1 MRDDVKQ
8 ALDIGQSATIAER
21 TIDITTIGRRS
32 GQPRRIEICFYRV
45 GDAIYL
51 TGVPAA
57 KRRDWLVN
65 LEATPGFTFH
75 VKNGVTA
82 DLAATA
88 TVITDPE
95 VRREVLRPIVDDY
108 NARWSADSPW
118 PHGDLDEWV
127 ADSPVARVTFTD
139 G

>member
-1 MRDDVKQ
+1 MRDDVRQ
-8 ALDIGQSATIAER
+8 ALAIGRSATIAER
-21 TIDITTIGRRS
+21 TIDITTIGRRT
-32 GQPRRIEICFYRV
+32 GQERRIETCFYRV

-57 KRRDWLVN
+57 KRRDWLAN

-75 VKNGVTA
+75 LKHGVQA

-88 TVITDPE
+88 TVVTDPE
-95 VRREVLRPIVDDY
+95 VRRGILQPIVDDY
-108 NARWSADSPW
+108 NARWTPDSPW

-127 ADSPVARVTFTD
+127 ANSPVALVTFADT
-139 G
+139 

>member
-1 MRDDVKQ
+1 MRDEIRA
-8 ALDIGQSATIAER
+8 ALDIGPAAILAER

-32 GQPRRIEICFYRV
+32 GQERRIEICFYRV

-51 TGVPAA
+51 TGVPAP

-65 LEATPGFTFH
+65 LEAQPGFTFH
-75 VKNGVTA
+75 LKNVVSA

-88 TVITDPE
+88 TVITDPDE
-95 VRREVLRPIVDDY
+95 RRAILKPVVDGY

-118 PHGDLDEWV
+118 PYGDLDEW
-127 ADSPVARVTFTD
+127 AANSPLALVTFTD
-139 G
+139 A